1 MRLYQFIV
9 KIPNPEKPE
18 EHKEITFNSK
28 QEVADFLGVT
38 PNTVYT
44 YSSGRMKLLHK
55 SKKKLEGISIT
66 RVDLPSKNPQP
77 KKEKK
82 TEEEI
87 EAEKKEF
94 QKKLFDSIKS

>member
-28 QEVADFLGVT
+28 QEVADFLQVT

-87 EAEKKEF
+87 KAEKKEF
-94 QKKLFDSIKS
+94 QKKLFESIKS